1 LLTAKRKRYNL
12 KLRYKTIINRSNHK
26 MVGKLKNL
34 KGQKGFTLIELLVVI
49 VIIGILIALVLPNLF
64 SAQARARDTT
74 RKNDLSNDKKALE
87 AYYNDHNEYP
97 AAADFTTANGYAI
110 QGPKQDGYVYAPKG
124 DGAVPC
130 DDAAGGT
137 PCTNYT
143 ITAHLENKDDPASN
157 PAGSGTYIVNS
168 INQDAGSGA

>member
-1 LLTAKRKRYNL
+1 
-12 KLRYKTIINRSNHK
+12 

-97 AAADFTTANGYAI
+97 VSTDFTTANGYAI
-110 QGPKQDGYVYAPKG
+110 TGPKSDAYTYTPAPTG
-124 DGAVPC
+124 C
-130 DDAAGGT
+130 DNTGT
-137 PCTNYT
+137 NTCQAYT
-143 ITAHLENKDDPASN
+143 LQAQLENKNDPSSN
-157 PAGSGTYIVNS
+157 PAGSGKYIVDS
-168 INQDAGSGA
+168 INQVSS